1 MNTPELIPAVPPA
14 PAALFPSPLRAR
26 HYLWAHHWEELEGGL
41 YSHPGHVVEDAPEQ
55 YARGGFTEAEAIADA
70 QQLDAIYWQ
79 IAKAEHKGFF
89 DTAALILWGMAAY
102 YAWLG
107 ECGANEWRLSP
118 SAIMEWAEDRVPSIA
133 SLIEAER
140 HPRLALETY

>member
-14 PAALFPSPLRAR
+14 PAALFPLPLRAR
-26 HYLWAHHWEELEGGL
+26 HYLWAHHWKNLEGGL
-41 YSHPGHVVEDAPEQ
+41 YSHPGHAVEDAPEQ

-70 QQLDAIYWQ
+70 RLLDAIYWQ
-79 IAKAEHKGFF
+79 MEKEAFGK
-89 DTAALILWGMAAY
+89 DSSAASRLWGMAAY

-107 ECGANEWRLSP
+107 EWRGNPWGMSL
-118 SAIMEWAEDRVPSIA
+118 SAIIEWAEDRVPSIA

-140 HPRLALETY
+140 HPRLELEAA